1 MSSPTSAPEV
11 QGCHGPA
18 LALRTG
24 TGGREG
30 RRCPLSAAEPESGPS
45 GSGHTRSSCTRLRR
59 ARRSTVASDPGGC
72 GWSLSP
78 GLRSSAETSPGD
90 PRSSPAVRA
99 TDRGQ
104 GRARPR
110 GAAEACR
117 ALAAAPRSPAPG
129 SADLFLLPWK
139 LPRQAQ
145 PAARTLPGGR
155 GGPCPNG
162 RCSLSKLGAAFAVGP
177 PWQGFQTAAR
187 PRGCAAANPAASPH
201 PAPPRGPISPGAG
214 TPGGPRAR
222 LHRAVPHGWRGPT
235 GNIPGN
241 SQREAR
247 ARGLTLPLRDR
258 GRPCVPA
265 AWELGAERSRPL
277 CCVRKMWPRRPGR
290 GAGGLVASGRMR
302 PGSRG
307 GD

>member
-145 PAARTLPGGR
+145 PAGPDSARGEGGSVSQWTLLAVQAWGSLR
-155 GGPCPNG
+155 GGSPVAGLPNSRQTPRPRRRQSSSFPPPRSSPRAHQPWCWHPWGPRGQAAPCCPPRLARPDG
-162 RCSLSKLGAAFAVGP
+162 EHPRECAAEGP
-177 PWQGFQTAAR
+177 RPRLDLALQGPWQALC
-187 PRGCAAANPAASPH
+187 PRGL
-201 PAPPRGPISPGAG
+201 G
-214 TPGGPRAR
+214 TGG
-222 LHRAVPHGWRGPT
+222 
-235 GNIPGN
+235 
-241 SQREAR
+241 
-247 ARGLTLPLRDR
+247 
-258 GRPCVPA
+258 
-265 AWELGAERSRPL
+265 
-277 CCVRKMWPRRPGR
+277 
-290 GAGGLVASGRMR
+290 
-302 PGSRG
+302 
-307 GD
+307 